1 CTTTATSSSPVG
13 NYPITCSGQTSV
25 TYAITDVPG
34 TLTVSPAPLTITA
47 NNASKTYGTA
57 LTFAG
62 GTGFAT
68 STLYNAD
75 KVASVTLTSAGAAAI
90 STVIS
95 PGPTYS
101 VTPSAATGTGLSNYI
116 ITYAPGTLTVNPAP
130 LTITANNASKNYGA
144 VSTFPSGTG
153 FTTGTLYNADNVAS
167 VILTSAG
174 AAATATVTSPGPTYS
189 ITPSAATGAGLG
201 NYIIT
206 YVNGTL
212 TVNPAPLTITA
223 NNASKTYGTTVTFA
237 AGTGFTTGTL
247 YNGDKVA
254 SVTLTSAGAAS
265 TATVTSPGPTYA
277 ITPSAA
283 TGTGLG
289 NYAITYANSTLT
301 VNPAPLTITANNA
314 IKNYGAM
321 LTFVGTEFTTGTRY
335 NADRVASVTLI
346 SAGAAATATVA
357 SPGPI
362 YSISSSSA
370 IGTGLGNYTIT
381 YANGTLAVNKDNTS
395 TSLVSSL
402 NPSLPGQSVVF
413 TATVSNTSG
422 TPAVPAGSVQF
433 MDGASPLGA
442 PQPVSGVGKA
452 TLTTSTLT
460 VATHPITAIYSNSD
474 GNFINS
480 TSAGLSQVVEDFS
493 ITVTPATE
501 TISSGHQATYTVAL
515 APINGLTGS
524 VALSCSGA
532 PPNSTCAISPST
544 VGVPGSVSPTVTL
557 SPNKSVSH
565 GTFTLTISG
574 TLVGSSLTHS
584 AAVQLTVQ

>member
-1 CTTTATSSSPVG
+1 
-13 NYPITCSGQTSV
+13 
-25 TYAITDVPG
+25 
-34 TLTVSPAPLTITA
+34 
-47 NNASKTYGTA
+47 
-57 LTFAG
+57 
-62 GTGFAT
+62 
-68 STLYNAD
+68 
-75 KVASVTLTSAGAAAI
+75 
-90 STVIS
+90 
-95 PGPTYS
+95 
-101 VTPSAATGTGLSNYI
+101 
-116 ITYAPGTLTVNPAP
+116 
-130 LTITANNASKNYGA
+130 
-144 VSTFPSGTG
+144 
-153 FTTGTLYNADNVAS
+153 
-167 VILTSAG
+167 
-174 AAATATVTSPGPTYS
+174 
-189 ITPSAATGAGLG
+189 
-201 NYIIT
+201 
-206 YVNGTL
+206 
-212 TVNPAPLTITA
+212 
-223 NNASKTYGTTVTFA
+223 
-237 AGTGFTTGTL
+237 
-247 YNGDKVA
+247 
-254 SVTLTSAGAAS
+254 
-265 TATVTSPGPTYA
+265 
-277 ITPSAA
+277 
-283 TGTGLG
+283 
-289 NYAITYANSTLT
+289 LT

-321 LTFVGTEFTTGTRY
+321 LTFAGTEFTTGTLY

-362 YSISSSSA
+362 YSISSRSA

-395 TSLVSSL
+395 TSLMSSL

-422 TPAVPAGSVQF
+422 TPAVPTGSVQF

-474 GNFINS
+474 GNFISS

-501 TISSGHQATYTVAL
+501 TISSGHQATYTIAL

-557 SPNKSVSH
+557 SPNKSVTH

-584 AAVQLTVQ
+584 ATVQLTVQ